1 MIRQY
6 RFALSGAEPLRIWDG
21 YRLYSWLLENLPE
34 EFGELLHQQSL
45 TPVAQY
51 LLPEGDRA
59 VWTVS
64 LLGEYAV
71 ETASALL
78 ERLPQVTLHTDTY
91 QAELLGCTELASVR
105 AVLDA
110 AEALPPENRVTLQL
124 RTPTAFKQNG
134 RYMIFPQERLILQS
148 LMAKWDTVF
157 PEYPLQD
164 PDAMQL
170 LEQGL
175 RICDYRLRSA
185 RYGLKGNRIP
195 GFCGE
200 LTLEANLSAPMRQLW
215 NCLCVLAPYSG
226 IGIKTALGMG
236 GVSRGAGVPV
246 NLRMA
251 QG

>member
-6 RFALSGAEPLRIWDG
+6 RFALTGTEPLRIWDG

-34 EFGELLHQQSL
+34 EFGDLLHQQSL
-45 TPVAQY
+45 TPIAQY
-51 LLPEGDRA
+51 LLPEPDRA

-64 LLGEYAV
+64 LLGDYAV
-71 ETASALL
+71 ESASALL
-78 ERLPQVTLHTDTY
+78 EALPPVTLHTDHY
-91 QAELLGCTELASVR
+91 QAALLGCTELASVQ
-105 AVLDA
+105 AVLHA
-110 AEALPPENRVTLQL
+110 ADALPEENRVTLQL

-134 RYMIFPQERLILQS
+134 RYVIFPQERLILQS
-148 LMAKWDTVF
+148 LMAKWDAAF
-157 PEYPLQD
+157 PECPLQD
-164 PDAMQL
+164 PDA
-170 LEQGL
+170 LEMLARGL

-215 NCLCVLAPYSG
+215 NCLCILAPYSG

-236 GVSRGAGVPV
+236 GVCRVTVPP
-246 NLRMA
+246 
-251 QG
+251 QT